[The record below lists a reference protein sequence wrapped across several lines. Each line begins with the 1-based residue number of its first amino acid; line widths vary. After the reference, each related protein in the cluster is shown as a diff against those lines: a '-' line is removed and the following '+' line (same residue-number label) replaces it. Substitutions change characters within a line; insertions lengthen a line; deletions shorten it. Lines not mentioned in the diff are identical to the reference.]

1 MYCRGDSNMMTF
13 RAILSTLIRNGKVV
27 VETPELDLE
36 GLKRAVESDAQTT
49 LEEIEEVV
57 RGEGMTDTEKVEWIK
72 NRMLY

>member
-1 MYCRGDSNMMTF
+1 MTF

>member
-1 MYCRGDSNMMTF
+1 MMTF

-27 VETPELDLE
+27 VKTPELDLE

-57 RGEGMTDTEKVEWIK
+57 RGEGMTDTEKVEWNK

>member
-1 MYCRGDSNMMTF
+1 MMTF

-57 RGEGMTDTEKVEWIK
+57 RGEGMTDTEMVEWIK

>member
-1 MYCRGDSNMMTF
+1 MMTF

>member
-1 MYCRGDSNMMTF
+1 MMTF
-13 RAILSTLIRNGKVV
+13 RAIQSTLIRNGKVV

>member
-1 MYCRGDSNMMTF
+1 MMTF

-57 RGEGMTDTEKVEWIK
+57 RGDGMTDTEKVEWIK
-72 NRMLY
+72 NRRLY